1 MINLLYAARMVLHLL
16 PLNSSKGSCV
26 RLMCT
31 KGNRRRSK
39 NKMKE
44 FLDQLFKKKNQL
56 DSIVKPFFTGYLP
69 LINLLKI
76 ANHRSRL
83 SGFLPVFYLKCKR
96 GGSPL
101 KNFFWLDQSFFL
113 TLLCGHCLY
122 PGPYWNKHC
131 LSASKSS
138 PGSSV

>member
-16 PLNSSKGSCV
+16 PLNSSKSSCV

-101 KNFFWLDQSFFL
+101 INFF
-113 TLLCGHCLY
+113 
-122 PGPYWNKHC
+122 
-131 LSASKSS
+131 
-138 PGSSV
+138 

>member
-1 MINLLYAARMVLHLL
+1 
-16 PLNSSKGSCV
+16 
-26 RLMCT
+26 MCT

-56 DSIVKPFFTGYLP
+56 DSTVKPFFTGYLP

-83 SGFLPVFYLKCKR
+83 SGFFLYFIWSVNEEVLPF
-96 GGSPL
+96 
-101 KNFFWLDQSFFL
+101 KNFFD
-113 TLLCGHCLY
+113 
-122 PGPYWNKHC
+122 
-131 LSASKSS
+131 
-138 PGSSV
+138 